1 MENKSYIIYKFTNK
15 LNGKIYIG
23 VTKRSLNIRL
33 HEHITASNEP
43 KFKFHQ
49 ALKKYGIDNF
59 NYEIIMKDVK
69 TKDDANKFEIYYIDL
84 FDSYKNG
91 YNMTQGGGNRS
102 EFRHTDESKLKLRES
117 HLGKKLSKSQKENI
131 SKSLMGVPK
140 SETHRINVIKS
151 ITGLKRNE
159 TVKQLL
165 SKLKIG
171 KQIADKNP
179 SAIKV
184 NIYDADGVLRFICNG
199 NFETICKINNLP
211 IIALRKSYYN
221 NGKQI
226 YQGHTIKKEVLIKN
240 KQFIGWYAV
249 KL

>member
-1 MENKSYIIYKFTNK
+1 MKDRTYVIYKFTNK
-15 LNGKIYIG
+15 LNGKSYIG
-23 VTKRSLNIRL
+23 VTNRGFNVRL
-33 HEHITASNEP
+33 QEHILASSNP

-49 ALKKYGIDNF
+49 ALKKYDIGNF
-59 NYEIIMKDVK
+59 DYQILVDCIS
-69 TKDDANKFEIYYIDL
+69 TKDEANELEVYYVAL

-91 YNMTQGGGNRS
+91 YNMTQGGGNRGQ
-102 EFRHTDESKLKLRES
+102 FKHTDESKAKMS
-117 HLGKKLSKSQKENI
+117 KAHLGKKLNELQKENI
-131 SKSLMGVPK
+131 TKSLMGVPK

-199 NFETICKINNLP
+199 NFETNCKTNNLP
-211 IIALRKSYYN
+211 IKALRKSYYN
-221 NGKQI
+221 NGKPI
-226 YQGHTIKKEVLIKN
+226 YQGHTIKKEVLIQN
-240 KQFIGWYAV
+240 KEFIGWYAI